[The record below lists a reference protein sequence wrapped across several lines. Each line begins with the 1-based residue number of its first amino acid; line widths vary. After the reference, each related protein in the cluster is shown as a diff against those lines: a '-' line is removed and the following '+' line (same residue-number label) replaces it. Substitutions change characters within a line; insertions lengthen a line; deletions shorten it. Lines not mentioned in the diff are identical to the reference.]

1 MIPIIKKGGE
11 KMMVYIKKNPVSE
24 LLRMTLNNRCLNTAL
39 KND

>member
-11 KMMVYIKKNPVSE
+11 KMMVYIKKPVSE
-24 LLRMTLNNRCLNTAL
+24 LLRMTLNNRCLNAAL